1 MKDYTQLNVWLKSR
15 ELAKTI
21 YDLTRGFPREELFG
35 LANQM
40 RRAAVSIP
48 SNLAEGCGR
57 NHQRDSLQFFFIARG
72 SLYELETQ
80 LYIALDQSYLE
91 PLTFQ
96 HALDTLV
103 ECRKM
108 LSGFIAYFQKHQ
120 PTLRKHLHQ
129 FPQARTDWQLAT
141 GHWQLNN
148 MVEVQHLTKTFG
160 TQAAV
165 DDISFSV
172 GKGEILGFLG
182 PNGAGK
188 STTMK
193 MALGYLPPSAGTIV
207 VEGYD
212 VQTAPLEVRR
222 RVGYLPEH
230 NPLYLD
236 MYVHEYLEFIGAVH
250 GLGGSS
256 LRQRVRQLV
265 DRVGL
270 GREQNKQIGALSKG
284 YRQRVG
290 LAQALIHDPGVL
302 ILDEPTT
309 GLDPNQIGE
318 IRQLIR
324 ELGQDK
330 TVIFST
336 HILPEV
342 EALCSRAVIINRGRL
357 VADSPVSELG
367 ARAAGETIIRAE
379 FEQPIDVAPLLEL
392 SGIVAVET
400 ETGATYRIRAR
411 AGSDQRGA
419 ISRLAAA
426 QGWVL
431 LGLRQEEQ
439 SLEQVFKNLTKG
451 GKE

>member
-1 MKDYTQLNVWLKSR
+1 
-15 ELAKTI
+15 
-21 YDLTRGFPREELFG
+21 
-35 LANQM
+35 
-40 RRAAVSIP
+40 
-48 SNLAEGCGR
+48 
-57 NHQRDSLQFFFIARG
+57 
-72 SLYELETQ
+72 
-80 LYIALDQSYLE
+80 
-91 PLTFQ
+91 
-96 HALDTLV
+96 
-103 ECRKM
+103 
-108 LSGFIAYFQKHQ
+108 
-120 PTLRKHLHQ
+120 
-129 FPQARTDWQLAT
+129 
-141 GHWQLNN
+141 
-148 MVEVQHLTKTFG
+148 MVEVQQLTKTFG

-165 DDISFSV
+165 NNISFTV

-193 MALGYLPPSAGTIV
+193 IATGYLPPSLGTV
-207 VEGYD
+207 TVDGFD
-212 VQTAPLEVRR
+212 VQTSPLEVRR

-236 MYVHEYLEFIGAVH
+236 MYVHEYLEFIGSVH
-250 GLGGSS
+250 GLKGTHR
-256 LRQRVRQLV
+256 RQRVQRMV
-265 DRVGL
+265 ERVGL

-318 IRQLIR
+318 IRSLIR

-342 EALCSRAVIINRGRL
+342 AALCSRAVIINRGQL

-367 ARAAGETIIRAE
+367 GKVAGETIIRAE
-379 FEQPIDVAPLLEL
+379 FEQPIDVAPLRALP
-392 SGIVAVET
+392 GINHVEAAA
-400 ETGATYRIRAR
+400 GNTYHIRAA

-419 ISRLAAA
+419 ISRLAAQ

-439 SLEQVFKNLTKG
+439 SLEQVFQSLTK
-451 GKE
+451 

>member
-1 MKDYTQLNVWLKSR
+1 
-15 ELAKTI
+15 
-21 YDLTRGFPREELFG
+21 
-35 LANQM
+35 
-40 RRAAVSIP
+40 
-48 SNLAEGCGR
+48 
-57 NHQRDSLQFFFIARG
+57 
-72 SLYELETQ
+72 
-80 LYIALDQSYLE
+80 
-91 PLTFQ
+91 
-96 HALDTLV
+96 
-103 ECRKM
+103 
-108 LSGFIAYFQKHQ
+108 
-120 PTLRKHLHQ
+120 
-129 FPQARTDWQLAT
+129 
-141 GHWQLNN
+141 
-148 MVEVQHLTKTFG
+148 MVEVQNLTKTFG
-160 TQAAV
+160 AQAAV
-165 DDISFSV
+165 DNISFSV

-193 MALGYLPPSAGTIV
+193 IATGYLPPSAGTIV
-207 VEGYD
+207 VDGFD

-250 GLGGSS
+250 GLGGSA

-318 IRQLIR
+318 IRSLIR

-379 FEQPIDVAPLLEL
+379 FEQAIDVDVLAMMHGVKSVVLEK
-392 SGIVAVET
+392 GT
-400 ETGATYRIRAR
+400 TYLIRAEF
-411 AGSDQRGA
+411 DQRAA
-419 ISRLAAA
+419 ISRIAAA

-439 SLEQVFKNLTKG
+439 RLEQVFQELTK
-451 GKE
+451 

>member
-1 MKDYTQLNVWLKSR
+1 
-15 ELAKTI
+15 
-21 YDLTRGFPREELFG
+21 
-35 LANQM
+35 
-40 RRAAVSIP
+40 
-48 SNLAEGCGR
+48 
-57 NHQRDSLQFFFIARG
+57 
-72 SLYELETQ
+72 
-80 LYIALDQSYLE
+80 
-91 PLTFQ
+91 
-96 HALDTLV
+96 
-103 ECRKM
+103 
-108 LSGFIAYFQKHQ
+108 
-120 PTLRKHLHQ
+120 
-129 FPQARTDWQLAT
+129 
-141 GHWQLNN
+141 
-148 MVEVQHLTKTFG
+148 MVEITNLTKTFG
-160 TQAAV
+160 AQTAV
-165 DDISFSV
+165 NDISFTV

-193 MALGYLPPSAGTIV
+193 MATGYLPPSAGTIV
-207 VEGYD
+207 IEGYD
-212 VQTAPLEVRR
+212 VQAAPLEVRR

-236 MYVHEYLEFIGAVH
+236 MYVHEYLEFIGSVH
-250 GLGGSS
+250 GLSGSG

-265 DRVGL
+265 ERVGL

-318 IRQLIR
+318 IRSLIR

-342 EALCSRAVIINRGRL
+342 AALCSRAVIINRGRL

-367 ARAAGETIIRAE
+367 GKSARETIIRAE
-379 FEQPIDVAPLLEL
+379 FEQPIDTAPLLAL
-392 SGIVAVET
+392 PGIRSVEVET
-400 ETGATYRIRAR
+400 GSTYRIRAA
-411 AGSDQRGA
+411 AGTDQRGA
-419 ISRLAAA
+419 ISRLAAQ

-439 SLEQVFKNLTKG
+439 SLEQVFQQLTRS
-451 GKE
+451 E

>member
-1 MKDYTQLNVWLKSR
+1 
-15 ELAKTI
+15 
-21 YDLTRGFPREELFG
+21 
-35 LANQM
+35 
-40 RRAAVSIP
+40 
-48 SNLAEGCGR
+48 
-57 NHQRDSLQFFFIARG
+57 
-72 SLYELETQ
+72 
-80 LYIALDQSYLE
+80 
-91 PLTFQ
+91 
-96 HALDTLV
+96 
-103 ECRKM
+103 
-108 LSGFIAYFQKHQ
+108 
-120 PTLRKHLHQ
+120 
-129 FPQARTDWQLAT
+129 
-141 GHWQLNN
+141 

-160 TQAAV
+160 SQAAV

-193 MALGYLPPSAGTIV
+193 MALGYLPPSAGTVV
-207 VEGYD
+207 VEGFD
-212 VQTAPLEVRR
+212 VRTAPLEVRR

-236 MYVHEYLEFIGAVH
+236 MYVHEYLEFIGSVH
-250 GLGGSS
+250 GLGGSG

-265 DRVGL
+265 ERVGL
-270 GREQNKQIGALSKG
+270 GREQNKLIGALSKG

-342 EALCSRAVIINRGRL
+342 AALCSRAVIISRGRL
-357 VADSPVSELG
+357 VADSPVAELG
-367 ARAAGETIIRAE
+367 ARAAGETVIRAE
-379 FEQPIDVAPLLEL
+379 FEQLIDTAPLLAL
-392 SGIVAVET
+392 PGILAADL
-400 ETGATYRIRAR
+400 ETGTTYRIRAR

-439 SLEQVFKNLTKG
+439 SLEQVFQQLTEG
-451 GKE
+451 GKK

>member
-1 MKDYTQLNVWLKSR
+1 
-15 ELAKTI
+15 
-21 YDLTRGFPREELFG
+21 
-35 LANQM
+35 
-40 RRAAVSIP
+40 
-48 SNLAEGCGR
+48 
-57 NHQRDSLQFFFIARG
+57 
-72 SLYELETQ
+72 
-80 LYIALDQSYLE
+80 
-91 PLTFQ
+91 
-96 HALDTLV
+96 
-103 ECRKM
+103 
-108 LSGFIAYFQKHQ
+108 
-120 PTLRKHLHQ
+120 
-129 FPQARTDWQLAT
+129 
-141 GHWQLNN
+141 
-148 MVEVQHLTKTFG
+148 MVEITNLTKTFG
-160 TQAAV
+160 PQTAV
-165 DDISFSV
+165 DNVSFSV

-193 MALGYLPPSAGTIV
+193 IATGYLPPSAGTV
-207 VEGYD
+207 VVDGFD

-236 MYVHEYLEFIGAVH
+236 MYVHEYLEFIGSVH
-250 GLGGSS
+250 GLGGSA

-318 IRQLIR
+318 IRSLIR

-379 FEQPIDVAPLLEL
+379 FEQAIDVAPLRALPGVL
-392 SGIVAVET
+392 AVEA
-400 ETGATYRIRAR
+400 ETGHTYRIRAR
-411 AGSDQRGA
+411 AGTDQRGA

-439 SLEQVFKNLTKG
+439 SLEQVFQELTK
-451 GKE
+451 